1 MILDS
6 NVRTIEIEYYTKC
19 DPMEFLV
26 TLKREFKLC
35 SRNKMHF
42 VLDIEL
48 QRNNS
53 IQKRPVGQSMKKF
66 QRNTGRI
73 LPNAEPVSIVSRSS
87 SDALGG
93 QGRMLDVWMLD
104 VGFVIQES
112 YVFVRLTLIGWI
124 LANRNI

>member
-35 SRNKMHF
+35 SQNKMHF

-53 IQKRPVGQSMKKF
+53 IQKRPVDQSMKKF
-66 QRNTGRI
+66 ERNIGRK
-73 LPNAEPVSIVSRSS
+73 LPNAEPVSIVS
-87 SDALGG
+87 
-93 QGRMLDVWMLD
+93 QCRMLVVWMLD

-112 YVFVRLTLIGWI
+112 YVFV
-124 LANRNI
+124 N

>member
-6 NVRTIEIEYYTKC
+6 NVRTIEIEYHTKC

-35 SRNKMHF
+35 SRNKIHF

-53 IQKRPVGQSMKKF
+53 IQKRPVGQSIKKF
-66 QRNTGRI
+66 DRNTGSK
-73 LPNAEPVSIVSRSS
+73 LSNAEPVSIVSRSS

-93 QGRMLDVWMLD
+93 QGRMLY
-104 VGFVIQES
+104 VGH
-112 YVFVRLTLIGWI
+112 WI
-124 LANRNI
+124 CDIRKLCFC

>member
-6 NVRTIEIEYYTKC
+6 NVRTIAIEYYTEC

-26 TLKREFKLC
+26 ALKRDFKLC
-35 SRNKMHF
+35 SRNKVHF

-66 QRNTGRI
+66 ERNTGSI

-93 QGRMLDVWMLD
+93 QGRMLDV
-104 VGFVIQES
+104 GFV
-112 YVFVRLTLIGWI
+112 LIF
-124 LANRNI
+124 

>member
-19 DPMEFLV
+19 DLMEFLV

-35 SRNKMHF
+35 SQNKMHL

-48 QRNNS
+48 QRNSS

-66 QRNTGRI
+66 ERNT
-73 LPNAEPVSIVSRSS
+73 
-87 SDALGG
+87 
-93 QGRMLDVWMLD
+93 
-104 VGFVIQES
+104 
-112 YVFVRLTLIGWI
+112 
-124 LANRNI
+124 